1 LPDYCACACAF
12 ACHYPKYVKWVKSR
26 VVIFL
31 QVYML
36 TNKKKQLHG
45 KIQEFKFSDLYK
57 TAGYLHSIAEQQPK
71 H

>member
-1 LPDYCACACAF
+1 
-12 ACHYPKYVKWVKSR
+12 
-26 VVIFL
+26 
-31 QVYML
+31 ML